1 MKHYENY
8 VLGKWFK
15 GKGNEKSLHN
25 AINGDLIGYASSEG
39 INFDEVMNYAR
50 DYGGAKLRKMTFQE
64 RGIMLKKLALHL
76 HSKKNMFYPVSF
88 LTGATK
94 IDSWI
99 DIEGGIGNLFANASL
114 RRQFPDLPFH
124 VEGNAAMLSKNGSF
138 IGHHIMVPKH
148 GVALHI
154 NAFNFP
160 IWGMLEKIAVNLM
173 AGMPAIIK
181 PATITSFLTNIMF
194 EEIIKSNIL
203 PEGCLQLICGS
214 ARGILDNIKS
224 EDVITFTGSAET
236 GKKLKSHPLVVE
248 NAVAFNMEADSL
260 NCSVLGEDSV
270 PGTSEFDIFIKE
282 VSKEITVKAG
292 QKCTAIRRV
301 IVPENLIEDVNN
313 ALSTKLN
320 KTTIGNPQL
329 EGVRMGSL
337 AGKEQ
342 VIEVTEK
349 INQLKKSQ
357 EIIYEKELEL
367 VGALNQKIF

>member
-1 MKHYENY
+1 
-8 VLGKWFK
+8 
-15 GKGNEKSLHN
+15 
-25 AINGDLIGYASSEG
+25 
-39 INFDEVMNYAR
+39 
-50 DYGGAKLRKMTFQE
+50 
-64 RGIMLKKLALHL
+64 
-76 HSKKNMFYPVSF
+76 
-88 LTGATK
+88 
-94 IDSWI
+94 
-99 DIEGGIGNLFANASL
+99 
-114 RRQFPDLPFH
+114 
-124 VEGNAAMLSKNGSF
+124 
-138 IGHHIMVPKH
+138 
-148 GVALHI
+148 
-154 NAFNFP
+154 
-160 IWGMLEKIAVNLM
+160 
-173 AGMPAIIK
+173 
-181 PATITSFLTNIMF
+181 
-194 EEIIKSNIL
+194 
-203 PEGCLQLICGS
+203 
-214 ARGILDNIKS
+214 
-224 EDVITFTGSAET
+224 
-236 GKKLKSHPLVVE
+236 
-248 NAVAFNMEADSL
+248 MEADSL

-367 VGALNQKIF
+367 VGALKEKGAFISPTLFLNNKPFSKKRLS